1 MRCCV
6 KHWAGSTFRF
16 SATCSQAGCAVCPT
30 PYATRP
36 PRLVDALP
44 VSLSA
49 PPHSEHPM
57 FMPNLELLC
66 VLHSLCKY
74 PSAPLDAKPMTS
86 DLRRP

>member
-1 MRCCV
+1 
-6 KHWAGSTFRF
+6 
-16 SATCSQAGCAVCPT
+16 
-30 PYATRP
+30 
-36 PRLVDALP
+36 
-44 VSLSA
+44 
-49 PPHSEHPM
+49 M